1 MGGHGHGGHGAGHGF
16 GHGHPGF
23 LGGLIVEDVG
33 ACDPEID
40 NCVLIGVDMAAFGVE
55 VSSIPGLQASVV
67 AALPSTFAKWEGNAL
82 PYMYA
87 DSKGNITT
95 GTGNLIDPVG
105 AALALPWKNSDGSLA
120 SQGEISDA
128 WNTVKSAYPDVQST
142 ASQTLTSIRLDAA
155 ALNDLV
161 LKTVQANHNY
171 FLTKYPKY
179 TTWPADAQMAL
190 HSIAWA
196 WGPGFSNPSD
206 WGSNGAAFDAAV
218 NASPPDFATAAT
230 IMKTA
235 SVHEESINPGIVP
248 RDNANVIMF
257 NNAAQVVKSKGDVT
271 AFYYPGAPT
280 AGSALTSNLKKFGPA
295 GVGAGAG
302 FLVGG
307 PLGAV
312 AGAALATAGT
322 WLAGKLSSGG
332 AGLPN
337 VLSAIKL
344 PGAAPAGPVDPK
356 AVQTKLNA
364 LGMASPPLV
373 VDGSIGPLS
382 TAAIKAFQTSKK
394 LPVTGIVDAATRK
407 ALGV

>member
-1 MGGHGHGGHGAGHGF
+1 MGGHGHGGHGGGHGF
-16 GHGHPGF
+16 GRGHPGF
-23 LGGLIVEDVG
+23 LGGLFVEDV
-33 ACDPEID
+33 CDPEID
-40 NCVLIGVDMAAFGVE
+40 NCVLIGVDMSEFGAE
-55 VSSIPGLQASVV
+55 SSIPGLQASVV

-120 SQGEISDA
+120 SQGDISDA

-142 ASQTLTSIRLDAA
+142 ASQSLTSIRLDAA

-171 FLTKYPKY
+171 FVGKYPKY

-196 WGPGFSNPSD
+196 WGPGFSGV
-206 WGSNGAAFDAAV
+206 WGSSGAAFDAAV
-218 NASPPDFATAAT
+218 NASPPDFAQAAT
-230 IMKTA
+230 IMQAA
-235 SVHEESINPGIVP
+235 SGHEESINPGIVP
-248 RDNANVIMF
+248 RDAANVIMF
-257 NNAAQVVKSKGDVT
+257 NNAAHVVKNKGDVT
-271 AFYYPGAPT
+271 AFYYPGAPST
-280 AGSALTSNLKKFGPA
+280 SALGNVAGYLKKLGPA
-295 GVGAGAG
+295 GAGAGAG
-302 FLVGG
+302 FLVAG

-312 AGAALATAGT
+312 VGAGLVAGGQ
-322 WLAGKLSSGG
+322 WLAGKLPGG
-332 AGLPN
+332 NP
-337 VLSAIKL
+337 LSAIKI
-344 PGAAPAGPVDPK
+344 PGLTPAGPVDPK
-356 AVQTKLNA
+356 AAQAKLNA

-373 VDGSIGPLS
+373 VDGDIGPLS
-382 TAAIKAFQTSKK
+382 IAAIKAFQISKR
-394 LPVTGIVDAATRK
+394 LPVTGTVDAATRK